1 MEKLS
6 TLPYKGSRD
15 FYPNDQNLQNYI
27 FETWRKV
34 CRLYGFSEYNGP
46 FLEPFELYEAKS
58 GQELVTQQ
66 LYSFEDRGGRKVAI
80 RPEMT
85 PTVARM
91 VAATSK
97 SMAKPIKWFSIA
109 NFWRYERP
117 QRGRLREFF
126 QLNVDIFGENSILAD
141 FEVFSVGPAVMRA
154 LGATSKMYEVKVNN
168 RIFMDFLFDT
178 LVGVAGDRKPQI
190 LKAIDRKDKM
200 GDEEFRKMLL
210 EEASLNGDQVE
221 KILEILKMTIED
233 VANYKGQNK
242 GADELIEFFELSK
255 SGEFSD
261 VFVFDPKI
269 VRGLDYY
276 TGLVIEQWDKN
287 PENNRSMYGGG
298 RYDDLTDLFE
308 GAESLP
314 ATGFAMGDV
323 TLIKFLESWN
333 LTPEFKPTTTVLI
346 SVFPKLEKES
356 LTLANK
362 LRSQAVSC
370 ELYLSPAD
378 SLDKQLK
385 YADKKQIPYVLIV
398 GENEMKEGKVTLKEL
413 ATREQI
419 TTGFSEVEKKLKQ
432 I

>member
-1 MEKLS
+1 M
-6 TLPYKGSRD
+6 
-15 FYPNDQNLQNYI
+15 
-27 FETWRKV
+27 
-34 CRLYGFSEYNGP
+34 
-46 FLEPFELYEAKS
+46 EPFELYEAKS